1 MKKTVKYLVWSLALA
16 MAVAMFTG
24 CAKAPTQELNDA
36 QAAISAA
43 AAAGATKYAVEQ
55 LKTVNDGIAAA
66 NAAIKEQEG
75 KFFKNYDKA
84 KEVLAKTKADADALK
99 ASIPA
104 RKEAAKNA
112 ATAAQNEAVAAVDGA
127 KKLLAKAPKGKG
139 TSSDLAAFKADL
151 TGLDSALAEVS
162 ALITSEDFFPAADKA
177 NQVKAK
183 AGEISAQIEAA
194 MAKVAPKKAAAPA
207 KK

>member
-1 MKKTVKYLVWSLALA
+1 MRKMMKVLVWSLALA
-16 MAVAMFTG
+16 TAAALFTA
-24 CAKAPTQELNDA
+24 CAKAPTQELSDS

-43 AAAGATKYAVEQ
+43 AAAGASKYAAPE
-55 LKTVNDGIAAA
+55 LAALDGGIAAA
-66 NAAIKEQEG
+66 QTEIKGQEG

-84 KEVLAKTKADADALK
+84 KEILAKTKADADALK

-104 RKEAAKNA
+104 RKEAARKA
-112 ATAAQNEAVAAVDGA
+112 AVEAQNQAVTAVDGA

-139 TSSDLAAFKADL
+139 TKADL
-151 TGLDSALAEVS
+151 AMLASDLSGLNAALAEVQ
-162 ALITSEDFFPAADKA
+162 ALVTSEDFLPAADKA

-194 MAKVAPKKAAAPA
+194 MAKVKK
-207 KK
+207 K

>member
-1 MKKTVKYLVWSLALA
+1 MKKIIKVLVWSLALA
-16 MAVAMFTG
+16 TAAAFFTA

-43 AAAGATKYAVEQ
+43 AGAGASKYAAPE
-55 LKTVNDGIAAA
+55 LKALDDRIAAA
-66 NAAIKEQEG
+66 QAEIKGQEG

-84 KEVLAKTKADADALK
+84 KEILAKAKADADALK

-104 RKEAAKNA
+104 RKEAARKA
-112 ATAAQNEAVAAVDGA
+112 AIEAQNQAVTAVDGA

-139 TSSDLAAFKADL
+139 TSSDLKMLASDLDGLKA
-151 TGLDSALAEVS
+151 ALAEVQT
-162 ALITSEDFFPAADKA
+162 LITSEDFIPAADKA

-183 AGEISAQIEAA
+183 AAQIQSEIEAA
-194 MAKVAPKKAAAPA
+194 MAKVKK
-207 KK
+207 K